1 MRYKLLVVFLL
12 PSLVFAGVNNKP
24 KINYEALDKIPS
36 NGLARVMG
44 EGFPILILYYRAQC

>member
-24 KINYEALDKIPS
+24 KINYEALEEITNWAKI
-36 NGLARVMG
+36 
-44 EGFPILILYYRAQC
+44 GFC